1 MDVMEAHCHSETKRV
16 ADSREQQEHS
26 KTAHLLQQALL

>member
-26 KTAHLLQQALL
+26 KTCLLQQALL

>member
-1 MDVMEAHCHSETKRV
+1 MEAHCHSETKRV

-26 KTAHLLQQALL
+26 KTRLLQQALL